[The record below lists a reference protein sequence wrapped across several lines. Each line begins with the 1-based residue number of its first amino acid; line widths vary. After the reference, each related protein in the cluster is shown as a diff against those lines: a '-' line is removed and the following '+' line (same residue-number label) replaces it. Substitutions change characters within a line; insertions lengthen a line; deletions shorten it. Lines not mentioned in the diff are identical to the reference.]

1 MHTVP
6 MCSSLCFPIVN
17 ILHHH
22 GAFVKTRKPKFASW
36 TEVYRFFHI
45 SPLLHW
51 FNAWTYFTAICHVSF
66 CLLWLVTMPQSFPI
80 FHGYDSFKRPCSD
93 ILKNIFHLDI
103 SVLLLMIRLGLWAVQ
118 NNNREVH
125 SHCRIRIMFCEHGLQ
140 LAMITCPLNAVCP

>member
-22 GAFVKTRKPKFASW
+22 GAFVKTREPKFASW

-51 FNAWTYFTAICHVSF
+51 FDAWAYFTAICHVSF
-66 CLLWLVTMPQSFPI
+66 CLLWLVTMPQSFPV

-93 ILKNIFHLDI
+93 ILKSIFHLDM